1 MDHLEE
7 QLWFGLV
14 EVLLVGEGL
23 LVVEVVEDHCSQG
36 TMERKF

>member
-14 EVLLVGEGL
+14 EVLLVEEVLFVGEDL
-23 LVVEVVEDHCSQG
+23 LGHCSQG